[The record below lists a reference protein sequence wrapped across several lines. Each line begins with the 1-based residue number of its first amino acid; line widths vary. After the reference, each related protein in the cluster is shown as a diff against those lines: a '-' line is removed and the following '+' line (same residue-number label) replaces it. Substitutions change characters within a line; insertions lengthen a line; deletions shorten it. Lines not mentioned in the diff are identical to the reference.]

1 MLEQRAIFFV
11 PCLVSRV
18 ERDVENNYRIRMTNN
33 LGKIVLETGRAA
45 LGGSGRGRR
54 WGTGADSIRST
65 WLITP
70 QRGEMYTMEIKACA
84 VIMGLSISGF

>member
-45 LGGSGRGRR
+45 LGGSGRGR
-54 WGTGADSIRST
+54 
-65 WLITP
+65 
-70 QRGEMYTMEIKACA
+70 
-84 VIMGLSISGF
+84 